1 MMKLVVALLGY
12 KPKNVTRKKTKP
24 VKKKSTANIE
34 KKFKRLLREGYSP
47 NRARYLAKL

>member
-24 VKKKSTANIE
+24 VKKPAANIE
-34 KKFKRLLREGYSP
+34 KKFKRLLMEGYPP